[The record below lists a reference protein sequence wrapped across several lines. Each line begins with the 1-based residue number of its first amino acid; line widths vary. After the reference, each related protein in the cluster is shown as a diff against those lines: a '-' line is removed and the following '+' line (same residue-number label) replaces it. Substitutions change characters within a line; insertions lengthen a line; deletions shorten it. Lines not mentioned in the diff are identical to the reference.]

1 MTRFLAFG
9 GVRFVLAG
17 ALAFA
22 LAVCFV
28 GRAEAASVFSSSF
41 AAPAVFANSAA
52 SGARVVVGDRA
63 LTLSWSAVK
72 GAAGYRVS
80 WRGRVLKGGKP
91 TAAWSKKWLGLK
103 VLKAS
108 ARSHKASGLVNGS
121 EYQLRLE
128 SNTKAKKSR
137 WVVKSTLV
145 GFPSVASCANGR
157 GVCVVGETGPG
168 GGSVFYVLR
177 GSETVPGAAC
187 GSSCRYLEA
196 APVGWNSGGSP
207 DPSLQWGGGDGAAGQ
222 CSNKFIS
229 TGTGI
234 GSGKANTAAIMAACP
249 YSSGNNSAP
258 AALAASTY
266 APTVNGVV
274 VKGWFLPSLNELN
287 ALDVSNVGGLTPGAD
302 YWSSSQV
309 GADSAW
315 LQFVGFGGGN
325 NSQLDVFK
333 DNAGH
338 VRAVRAF

>member
-1 MTRFLAFG
+1 MTRVFAVG
-9 GVRFVLAG
+9 GVRFLLAG
-17 ALAFA
+17 VLGLALAA
-22 LAVCFV
+22 CFV
-28 GRAEAASVFSSSF
+28 GRAEAASG
-41 AAPAVFANSAA
+41 A
-52 SGARVVVGDRA
+52 SVVAGDRA
-63 LTLSWSAVK
+63 LTLKWSAVK

-91 TAAWSKKWLGLK
+91 TAAWSAKWLGLK

-207 DPSLQWGGGDGAAGQ
+207 DPSLQWGGGDGTAEQ

-249 YSSGNNSAP
+249 DSSGNNSAP

-274 VKGWFLPSLNELN
+274 VTGWFLPSLDELN
-287 ALDVSNVGGLTPGAD
+287 QLDVSSVGGLTPFVR
-302 YWSSSQV
+302 YWPSSQDDAV
-309 GADSAW
+309 LVWVQGT
-315 LQFVGFGGGN
+315 GHGGGN
-325 NSQLDVFK
+325 DWQRRDYKKSTNL
-333 DNAGH
+333 